1 MTEKER
7 EGLINRFKER
17 VDSFCDSLKG
27 GDNFSLMGKYT
38 MMIKYL
44 SLVVEESGQDIIKE
58 ISSDRVQTKISDIVG
73 CLSPSDSCIICIKQ
87 GGNIWYESRFYG
99 RDKELEEILLCVI
112 EDGLRELDLFD
123 TEGIDWLRGKLIERE
138 ERE

>member
-1 MTEKER
+1 MCKA
-7 EGLINRFKER
+7 
-17 VDSFCDSLKG
+17 
-27 GDNFSLMGKYT
+27 
-38 MMIKYL
+38 
-44 SLVVEESGQDIIKE
+44 
-58 ISSDRVQTKISDIVG
+58 
-73 CLSPSDSCIICIKQ
+73 
-87 GGNIWYESRFYG
+87 GGNIWYERRFYG